1 MPKLASPMPT
11 RRVPQIKFA
20 KGVHHRG
27 RERQYRPEKC
37 AGKDQR
43 LSRKVVAEPSGQ
55 RSGKHIRDEESE
67 SQAADALIVHL
78 ESALHQRLHACQ
90 HIAVGVVQQV

>member
-11 RRVPQIKFA
+11 SACRRYSSPKVCTIAVESVSIDQRSAP
-20 KGVHHRG
+20 
-27 RERQYRPEKC
+27 
-37 AGKDQR
+37 GKDQR
-43 LSRKVVAEPSGQ
+43 LSRKVIAEPSGQ
-55 RSGKHIRDEESE
+55 RSREHIRDEKSE